1 MTDIASLTEI
11 ARQAIARAMQNGADA
26 ADTLAIAGASTEVE
40 VRDGETESV
49 ERAEARELGLRV
61 FVGKGQAVV
70 SAGRFGAD
78 DIATLAERGVAM
90 AKAAPP
96 DEHAG
101 LPERAAMASDRP
113 SLAIADDAD
122 PGPGDL
128 LKFAHEAEAAGLG
141 VEGVAKSSGASASA
155 SRRSIVLATSTG
167 FEGAYSRTGYALSA
181 TMIAGNGTAM
191 ERDYDFSSAV
201 HFAELGSPD
210 TVGRSAGERAA
221 RKVNPRKLSSRKA
234 PVVFDRR
241 VAGGLIGH
249 LAGAVSGA
257 AVARGTSFLLDSLGK
272 VVFGPG
278 ITVVDDGRAQGRP
291 ASRPF
296 DGEGMATRRT
306 LLIDRGRLATWL
318 LDIHSAR
325 KLGLQSTGHAS
336 RSPGGVPSPSST
348 NLHLEPG
355 PRSREELLAAV
366 GTGLLV
372 TELLGMGVNGVTGDY
387 SRGAAGYWI
396 EGGEIA
402 YPVSEITIAGNLKDM
417 YRALEPASDLEFR
430 GSTNAPTTLVGEM
443 TIAGV

>member
-1 MTDIASLTEI
+1 MTEIASLTDL
-11 ARQAIARAMQNGADA
+11 ARKAVARALKSGADA
-26 ADTLAIAGASTEVE
+26 ADGLAVAGAATEVE

-70 SAGRFGAD
+70 SAGRFGEG
-78 DIATLAERGVAM
+78 DIAALAERAVAM

-96 DEHAG
+96 DPHAG
-101 LPERAAMASDRP
+101 LPERDAMASDRP

-122 PGPGDL
+122 PGADDL
-128 LKFAHEAEAAGLG
+128 LKLAREAEAAGLA
-141 VEGVAKSSGASASA
+141 VAGVAKSSGASASA
-155 SRRSIVLATSTG
+155 SRRSIALVTSTG
-167 FEGAYSRTGYALSA
+167 FEGAYSRTGYGLSA
-181 TMIAGNGTAM
+181 TMIAGSGTAM

-201 HFAELGSPD
+201 HFAELGTPD

-221 RKVNPRKLSSRKA
+221 RKVDPRKLSSRKA
-234 PVVFDRR
+234 PVIFDRR

-249 LAGAVSGA
+249 LAGAVSGSA
-257 AVARGTSFLLDSLGK
+257 IARGTSFLLQSLGK
-272 VVFGPG
+272 EIFGPG
-278 ITVVDDGRAQGRP
+278 ITVVDDGRARGRP

-296 DGEGMATRRT
+296 DGEGMATGRT
-306 LLIDRGRLATWL
+306 LLIEKGRLTTWL
-318 LDIHSAR
+318 LDTHSAR
-325 KLGLQSTGHAS
+325 RLGLTSTGHAS
-336 RSPGGVPSPSST
+336 RAPGGIPSPSST
-348 NLHLEPG
+348 NLNLEPG
-355 PRSREELLAAV
+355 PRSREELIRAV

-417 YRALEPASDLEFR
+417 YLALEPAADLEFR